1 MTLHAK
7 VSGVLK
13 EIVPNGALSVNV
25 SGAWKTVAEGLV
37 KVSGTWKQF
46 YKNAVVTLSGETITG
61 VIEAQ
66 LVVKSDGT
74 VEKYLDGVFTQL
86 DAATDWIIDNTAASS
101 LYEVMFSQDSGSA
114 PEVGTLDTWQDL
126 GTDRSLGYNIDA
138 PGSGIFTVQIR
149 YNGGAPLSS
158 AQYTIGHTGT

>member
-1 MTLHAK
+1 L
-7 VSGVLK
+7 
-13 EIVPNGALSVNV
+13 VNV
-25 SGAWKTVAEGLV
+25 SGAWK
-37 KVSGTWKQF
+37 QF
-46 YKNAVVTLSGETITG
+46 YQNAVVTLSGETITG

-74 VEKYLDGVFTQL
+74 VEKYLDGVFTQI
-86 DAATDWIIDNTAASS
+86 DGGTDWVIPNSAASS

-114 PEVGTLDTWQDL
+114 PEVGTLDSWQDL
-126 GTDRSLGYNIDA
+126 GTDRSLGYNTDT